1 MADVDWLRKFRAAL
15 NAALPGNSQ
24 WDLGDDWIKRSLGAC
39 PDDLM
44 KQIVEDNRRGGDI
57 HGRASVIPPPKA
69 SQQSEATPQDRSG
82 WRDPVPL
89 RSPGGIEHVDR
100 LVDAADLQDRL
111 ERVRQ
116 LGEAK
121 ALVQAEA
128 DLKKQHEEE
137 LNKKQ
142 QKGPGK

>member
-57 HGRASVIPPPKA
+57 LPSPSSGFALAR
-69 SQQSEATPQDRSG
+69 RSH
-82 WRDPVPL
+82 
-89 RSPGGIEHVDR
+89 S
-100 LVDAADLQDRL
+100 
-111 ERVRQ
+111 
-116 LGEAK
+116 K
-121 ALVQAEA
+121 
-128 DLKKQHEEE
+128 
-137 LNKKQ
+137 
-142 QKGPGK
+142 

>member
-57 HGRASVIPPPKA
+57 HGRASVIPQPKA
-69 SQQSEATPQDRSG
+69 QQTAEPPRSNNG
-82 WRDPVPL
+82 WVEPAKL
-89 RSPGGIEHVDR
+89 RPPEGVALVDS
-100 LVDAADLQDRL
+100 LVDAQDRRDAIARAHEMGL
-111 ERVRQ
+111 SYAEWQKLSEKDIADRKAQ
-116 LGEAK
+116 QAK
-121 ALVQAEA
+121 KAEV
-128 DLKKQHEEE
+128 KK
-137 LNKKQ
+137 
-142 QKGPGK
+142 